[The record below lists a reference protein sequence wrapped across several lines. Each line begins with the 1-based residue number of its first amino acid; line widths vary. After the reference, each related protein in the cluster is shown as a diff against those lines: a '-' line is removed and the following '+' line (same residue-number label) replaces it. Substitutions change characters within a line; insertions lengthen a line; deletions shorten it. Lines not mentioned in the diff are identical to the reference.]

1 MHQILIRLFTFDAQF
16 FRLSAAQ
23 DAPCPPVH
31 GAFCAAD
38 ERISCASKVNEL
50 TFLKKQHGK

>member
-16 FRLSAAQ
+16 FRLSAEQ
-23 DAPCPPVH
+23 NAPCPLVH

-38 ERISCASKVNEL
+38 KRINCASKVNEL
-50 TFLKKQHGK
+50 TFSKKQHGK